1 MMPELLAPAGSEE
14 ALYAAVRSGAD
25 AVYMGMDR
33 FNARR
38 NASNFDA
45 HAFCDAVKYCH
56 QRGVAVHLTLN
67 TLISDQELED
77 ALDCLR
83 VACKAG
89 VDAVIVQDIGL
100 AKLVRQAAP
109 DMPIH
114 ASTQLSIHS
123 SAALPM
129 LKKMG
134 FSRVVLSRE
143 LSRQE
148 IAQITC
154 AANKL
159 GIETE
164 VFVHG
169 ALCMCLSGQCYMS
182 AVIGQRSGNR
192 GTCAQPCR
200 LAFADG
206 SYPLSLKDMS
216 LLEWMGELT
225 EMGAASFKIEGRMK
239 RPEYVAAAVAAFR
252 SRLDSGEVD
261 PLLRGQLDAVF
272 SRSGHTDGY
281 YTEKLGAAMF
291 GRRTE
296 TDEAA
301 SAESLSQIHAL
312 YRAERQSVAVDAHF
326 IMRANQPSALTL
338 SDGENEVTV
347 NGELPQVAINRPLD
361 AERAKQLCF
370 KLGGTPFAA
379 GRFTA
384 DIGEGLTL
392 PASAVN
398 ELRRRAVEGL
408 LELRSPKEKAFCAPQ
423 LPDAYHRAGQKPKLF
438 VRFARAE
445 QIPDD
450 LSGVDRVYL
459 PLGERMPDL
468 RTELGI
474 ELPRAMFGTEDKI
487 RERLKSL
494 PENVKFA
501 LCNNLSSI
509 ALANEAGLEPHAGFG
524 INIFNRLSADRIL
537 ESASDVTLSFEL
549 TLSQARAI
557 GVGGIIAYGRL
568 PLMLTRNCAKGGSK
582 NCKTCS
588 GTLVDRKQAVFP
600 IHCHDGFSEIFNSLP
615 LYIDDRLDGFDFV
628 ELYFTDE
635 DAATCQ
641 QVINA
646 FKKGERL
653 DGEFTRG
660 LSRRG
665 VF

>member
-1 MMPELLAPAGSEE
+1 MMPELLAPAGSID

-38 NASNFDA
+38 NASNFDDA
-45 HAFCDAVKYCH
+45 AFCDAVRYCR

-67 TLISDQELED
+67 TLISDSEMAE

-83 VACKAG
+83 VACAAG

-100 AKLVRQAAP
+100 AKLVRKAAP

-114 ASTQLSIHS
+114 ASTQMSIHS

-129 LKKMG
+129 LKEMG

-143 LSRQE
+143 LSKQE
-148 IAQITC
+148 MARIT
-154 AANKL
+154 ADAKAL

-216 LLEWMGELT
+216 LLEWVDELA
-225 EMGAASFKIEGRMK
+225 EMGVASFKIEGRMK
-239 RPEYVAAAVAAFR
+239 RPEYVAAAVSAFR

-261 PLLRGQLDAVF
+261 STLKNQLDTVF

-281 YTEKLGAAMF
+281 YTGKLGADMF

-301 SAESLSQIHAL
+301 SAQSLSQIHAL
-312 YRAERQSVAVDAHF
+312 YRAERQSVAVDARF
-326 IMRANQPSALTL
+326 TLRAGQPSALTL
-338 SDGENEVTV
+338 SDGENEAAAL
-347 NGELPQVAINRPLD
+347 GDEPQVAINRPLD
-361 AERAKQLCF
+361 SERAEQLCF

-379 GRFTA
+379 GKFTA
-384 DIGEGLTL
+384 DIEEGLTL

-398 ELRRRAVEGL
+398 ELRRRAVAQL
-408 LELRSPKEKAFCAPQ
+408 LELRAPKEKAFSAPK
-423 LPDAYHRAGQKPKLF
+423 LDDISARAGKKPRLF
-438 VRFARAE
+438 VRFAKAE

-468 RTELGI
+468 PTEVGV
-474 ELPRAMFGTEDKI
+474 ELPRAMFGREDKI
-487 RERLKSL
+487 RERLKGL
-494 PENVKFA
+494 PEKVKFA
-501 LCNNLSSI
+501 LCNNLSSLAI
-509 ALANEAGLEPHAGFG
+509 ANEAGLSAHAGFG
-524 INIFNRLSADRIL
+524 INIFNRVAADSVL
-537 ESASDVTLSFEL
+537 ESATDATLSFEL
-549 TLSQARAI
+549 TLSQARAV

-568 PLMLTRNCAKGGSK
+568 PLMLTRNCPSGTH

-588 GTLVDRKQAVFP
+588 RELVDRKRAVFP
-600 IHCHDGFSEIFNSLP
+600 ISCHDGFSEIFNSLP
-615 LYIDDRLDGFDFV
+615 LYLDDRLDGFDFI

-635 DAATCQ
+635 DKARCR
-641 QVINA
+641 QVIDA
-646 FKKGERL
+646 FRKGERL
-653 DGEFTRG
+653 EGEFTRG

>member
-1 MMPELLAPAGSEE
+1 MIPELLAPAGSEE
-14 ALYAAVRSGAD
+14 ALYAAVRSGAN

-45 HAFCDAVKYCH
+45 DAFCDAVKYCH
-56 QRGVAVHLTLN
+56 QRNVAVHLTLN
-67 TLISDQELED
+67 TLISDRELED

-83 VACKAG
+83 IACKAG
-89 VDAVIVQDIGL
+89 ADAVIIQDVGL

-109 DMPIH
+109 DMPMH
-114 ASTQLSIHS
+114 ASTQMSVHS
-123 SAALPM
+123 PAALPV
-129 LKKMG
+129 LKEMG

-148 IAQITC
+148 IAQITR
-154 AANKL
+154 AAAELN
-159 GIETE
+159 IETE

-182 AVIGQRSGNR
+182 SVIGQRSGNR

-206 SYPLSLKDMS
+206 SYPLSLRDMS
-216 LLEWMGELT
+216 LLEWVDELADMGV
-225 EMGAASFKIEGRMK
+225 ASFKIEGRMK

-252 SRLDSGEVD
+252 SKLDSGEVD
-261 PLLRGQLDAVF
+261 PLLRGQLGAVF

-281 YTEKLGAAMF
+281 YTGKLGAAMF

-296 TDEAA
+296 TDEAS
-301 SAESLSQIHAL
+301 SAQSLNQIHSL
-312 YRAERQSVAVDAHF
+312 YRTERQSVAIDAHF
-326 IMRANQPSALTL
+326 TLHAGQPSALTL
-338 SDGENEVTV
+338 SDGENELTV
-347 NGELPQVAINRPLD
+347 SGRLPQIATTRPLD
-361 AERAKQLCF
+361 TERAKQLCF

-379 GRFTA
+379 GSFTA
-384 DIGEGLTL
+384 DLDDGLVL
-392 PASAVN
+392 ASSAVN

-408 LELRSPKEKAFCAPQ
+408 LEMRSPKEKAFCAP
-423 LPDAYHRAGQKPKLF
+423 LLTDAYHRTGQRPKLF
-438 VRFARAE
+438 VRFERAE

-459 PLGERMPDL
+459 PLGERLPDL
-468 RTELGI
+468 PTEVGV
-474 ELPRAMFGTEDKI
+474 ELPRAMFGTEDTV
-487 RERLKSL
+487 RERLTRL
-494 PENVKFA
+494 PATVRHA
-501 LCNNLSSI
+501 VCNNWASI
-509 ALANEAGLEPHAGFG
+509 ALARQAGLEAHGGFG
-524 INIFNRLSADRIL
+524 MNVFNRLSADRVL
-537 ESASDVTLSFEL
+537 DFASEVTLSFEL
-549 TLSQARAI
+549 TLSQARAV

-568 PLMLTRNCAKGGSK
+568 PLMLTRNCAKGGAQ

-588 GTLVDRKQAVFP
+588 NTLTDRKKARFP
-600 IHCHDGFSEIFNSLP
+600 IRCHDGFSEIFNSLP
-615 LYIDDRLDGFDFV
+615 LYLDDGLDGFDFI

-635 DAATCQ
+635 DAVTCR
-641 QVINA
+641 QVIAA
-646 FKKGERL
+646 FVKGERL
-653 DGEFTRG
+653 SGEFTRG

>member
-1 MMPELLAPAGSEE
+1 MTPELLAPAGSVE

-25 AVYMGMDR
+25 AVYMGMGR

-38 NASNFDA
+38 KASNFDEA
-45 HAFCDAVKYCH
+45 AFCDAVKYCR

-67 TLISDQELED
+67 TLVSDGEMSD

-114 ASTQLSIHS
+114 ASTQMSIHS

-129 LKKMG
+129 LKEMG

-148 IAQITC
+148 IGQIT
-154 AANKL
+154 ADADRL

-216 LLEWMGELT
+216 LLEWVDELT
-225 EMGAASFKIEGRMK
+225 QMGVASFKIEGRMK

-252 SRLDSGEVD
+252 SRLDSGEVED
-261 PLLRGQLDAVF
+261 TLKNQLDTVF

-281 YTEKLGAAMF
+281 YTGKLGVDMF

-326 IMRANQPSALTL
+326 IMREGQPSALTL
-338 SDGENEVTV
+338 SDGANEVTAV
-347 NGELPQVAINRPLD
+347 GEEPKVAINRPLD

-379 GRFTA
+379 GKFTA

-398 ELRRRAVEGL
+398 ELRRRAVAQL
-408 LELRSPKEKAFCAPQ
+408 LECRGPKQKEFFAPKLENNPSRSSK
-423 LPDAYHRAGQKPKLF
+423 KPRLF
-438 VRFARAE
+438 VRFARTE

-459 PLGERMPDL
+459 PLGERIPNISA
-468 RTELGI
+468 EVGV
-474 ELPRAMFGTEDKI
+474 ELPRAMFGREDKI
-487 RERLKSL
+487 RERLKGL
-494 PENVKFA
+494 PENVRFA
-501 LCNNLSSI
+501 LCNNLSSLV
-509 ALANEAGLEPHAGFG
+509 LADEAGLNAHAGFG
-524 INIFNRLSADRIL
+524 INVFNRVSADRIL
-537 ESASDVTLSFEL
+537 ETATDATLSFEL

-568 PLMLTRNCAKGGSK
+568 PLMLTRNCPSGTH

-588 GTLVDRKQAVFP
+588 KTLVDRKRAVFP
-600 IHCHDGFSEIFNSLP
+600 IACHDGFSEIFNSLP
-615 LYIDDRLDGFDFV
+615 LYLDDRLDGFDFV

-635 DAATCQ
+635 DKARCQ
-641 QVINA
+641 RVINA
-646 FKKGERL
+646 FRKGERL
-653 DGEFTRG
+653 EGEFTRG